1 MADGPYA
8 PGSKLLSNKASV
20 SLFGLDGSARS
31 KKSAILQEARERIG
45 AFAGMGTGVRS
56 KKRTSRDHREPYI
69 LPFRSFGFIAC
80 RPIENRP
87 QDKIL
92 PHKLMQ

>member
-1 MADGPYA
+1 MR
-8 PGSKLLSNKASV
+8 N
-20 SLFGLDGSARS
+20 
-31 KKSAILQEARERIG
+31 
-45 AFAGMGTGVRS
+45 
-56 KKRTSRDHREPYI
+56 KKRMSRDHREPYT